1 MIVQLLLGGL
11 VLISS
16 VNGKSIR
23 YFQPGT
29 DFGQDP
35 VCGYES
41 CNKLN
46 PDAEYHIHLVPHS
59 HDDVGWLKTVDQVS
73 FGEKVVDFERILI
86 FHDEILKRLFLL
98 LCYYIQAYI

>member
-23 YFQPGT
+23 WFQSGT

-46 PDAEYHIHLVPHS
+46 PDAAYHIHLVPHS

-73 FGEKVVDFERILI
+73 FGGMSHCLSTV
-86 FHDEILKRLFLL
+86 
-98 LCYYIQAYI
+98 

>member
-29 DFGQDP
+29 DFGQEP

-41 CNKLN
+41 CNKFISL
-46 PDAEYHIHLVPHS
+46 
-59 HDDVGWLKTVDQVS
+59 QVH
-73 FGEKVVDFERILI
+73 VVD
-86 FHDEILKRLFLL
+86 
-98 LCYYIQAYI
+98 

>member
-23 YFQPGT
+23 WFQSGT

-46 PDAEYHIHLVPHS
+46 PDAAYHIHLVPHS

-73 FGEKVVDFERILI
+73 FGEM
-86 FHDEILKRLFLL
+86 LF
-98 LCYYIQAYI
+98 CYQNCSDPLREKNGLVIKKNLEVASCD